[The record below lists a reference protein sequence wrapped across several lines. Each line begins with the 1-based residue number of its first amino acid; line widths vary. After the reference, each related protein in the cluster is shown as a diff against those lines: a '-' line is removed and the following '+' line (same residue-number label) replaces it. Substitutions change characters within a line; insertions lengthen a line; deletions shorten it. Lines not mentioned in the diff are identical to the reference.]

1 MVSSRLVEIFDDVRL
16 VEKIKSR
23 LPYLFQ
29 LAESESSRAGKLGM
43 QVGSARAEESV
54 ENGWYESIYKNQ
66 KKTL

>member
-29 LAESESSRAGKLGM
+29 LAESESSRAGRVGM
-43 QVGSARAEESV
+43 QVGSARDKGDV
-54 ENGWYESIYKNQ
+54 ENGW
-66 KKTL
+66 